1 MTISAPFP
9 FLPYSAGRQ
18 CLHVMCRYTKLLM
31 YKARPIFQD
40 GFQKIYLSI
49 LVGHLVKQTLLHK
62 KKQEI
67 PHCKRL
73 LTTIKYTKILQL
85 PSINITQAVLQVDI

>member
-9 FLPYSAGRQ
+9 FLPFSAGRQ
-18 CLHVMCRYTKLLM
+18 FLHVMCKYTKLLM
-31 YKARPIFQD
+31 YKAQPIFQD
-40 GFQKIYLSI
+40 SFQKIYLS
-49 LVGHLVKQTLLHK
+49 LLGHLVKQTLLHK

-67 PHCKRL
+67 PQRKSL

-85 PSINITQAVLQVDI
+85 PSINITQAVLLVDI